1 MIMYNTLMG
10 VCAGLGLVLLALFG
24 KKLLKR
30 EVIAPEG
37 WSLTFGVIGVVLT
50 FLSGLMA
57 TTWPLTANPAL
68 NILFAEPSL
77 MLGVML
83 IAASI
88 FLAKQK
94 DTINILGSSNKKAA
108 DETEIHLRRV
118 LAPISWV
125 VFGVGLMLFFSTIAI
140 FRFTLVGSA
149 PAMEPISGLLHDY
162 PLIENTFF
170 GILYGLPTIGA
181 LLMPLAVRKPRSSV
195 TKVIGYSW
203 AITGVAFVLFSALNY
218 YTHSGMLYNILH
230 GTNFTF

>member
-1 MIMYNTLMG
+1 MYNTLMG
-10 VCAGLGLVLLALFG
+10 VCAGLALVLLALLG
-24 KKLLKR
+24 KKLTRR

-37 WSLTFGVIGVVLT
+37 WALAFGIVGVVLT

-57 TTWPLTANPAL
+57 VTWPLTVNPPL

-94 DTINILGSSNKKAA
+94 TAVNALASTDKKVAA
-108 DETEIHLRRV
+108 EADIYLRRV
-118 LAPISWV
+118 LAPVSWII
-125 VFGVGLMLFFSTIAI
+125 FGVGLILAFSTIAI
-140 FRFTLVGSA
+140 FRFTIVGSA
-149 PAMEPISGLLHDY
+149 PAAEPISGLLHDY

-170 GILYGLPTIGA
+170 GILYGLPTVGA
-181 LLMPLAVRKPRSSV
+181 LLTPLALRKPRSRLPAIV
-195 TKVIGYSW
+195 GYSW
-203 AITGVAFVLFSALNY
+203 AIAGVSFLLFSALNY
-218 YTHSGMLYNILH
+218 YTHSGMLINMLR